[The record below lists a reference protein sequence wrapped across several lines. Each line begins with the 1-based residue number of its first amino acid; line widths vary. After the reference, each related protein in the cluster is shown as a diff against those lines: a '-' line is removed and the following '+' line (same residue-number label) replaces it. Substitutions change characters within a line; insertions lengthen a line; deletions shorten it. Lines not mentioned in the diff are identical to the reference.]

1 MGIFTRF
8 KDIIS
13 ANINAMLDK
22 AEDPEKM
29 IRLMIQE
36 MEETLVELKASCAGI
51 IADKMKIQRELSECQ
66 DAIEKWEERAKLA
79 IEKGRE
85 DLAREALL
93 EKQRYQN
100 RIAVLEDQVK
110 KFDALIKQSQG
121 DITKLEEKITS
132 AREKQRLLIQRHAH
146 AQRKIRAENNIRRAK
161 SSEAMIRFDE
171 YEHRIDRM
179 EAAADLVNPE
189 EKHKQATLEDEF
201 RHLENDETI
210 ENELKKL
217 KDTVKK
223 SQSQPQSKAK
233 TEEK

>member
-13 ANINAMLDK
+13 ANINAMLEK

-36 MEETLVELKASCAGI
+36 MEETLIELKASCAGI
-51 IADKMKIQRELSECQ
+51 IADKMKIQRDLSECQ
-66 DAIEKWEERAKLA
+66 DNIKKWEERAKLA
-79 IEKGRE
+79 VDKGRE

-100 RIAVLEDQVK
+100 HVKVLEEQVK
-110 KFDALIKQSQG
+110 KFESLISQSQS
-121 DITKLEEKITS
+121 DIARLEEKIS
-132 AREKQRLLIQRHAH
+132 GAREKQRLLIQRHIH
-146 AQRKIRAENNIRRAK
+146 AQRKIRAENNIRRAR
-161 SSEAMIRFDE
+161 SSEAMIRFEE

-179 EAAADLVNPE
+179 EAAADLVNPQ
-189 EKHKQATLEDEF
+189 EKNKQATLDEQF

-210 ENELKKL
+210 EKELQKM
-217 KDTVKK
+217 KDAAHKEKQSSKTK
-223 SQSQPQSKAK
+223 SEQK
-233 TEEK
+233 

>member
-8 KDIIS
+8 KDIVS
-13 ANINAMLDK
+13 ANINAMLEK

-36 MEETLVELKASCAGI
+36 MEETLIELKASCAGI
-51 IADKMKIQRELSECQ
+51 IADKMKIQRDLSECQ
-66 DAIEKWEERAKLA
+66 DNIKKWEERAKLA
-79 IEKGRE
+79 VDKGRE

-100 RIAVLEDQVK
+100 HVKVLEEQVK
-110 KFDALIKQSQG
+110 KFESLISQSQS
-121 DITKLEEKITS
+121 DIGRLEEKING
-132 AREKQRLLIQRHAH
+132 AREKQRLLIQRHIH
-146 AQRKIRAENNIRRAK
+146 AQRKIRAENNIRRAR
-161 SSEAMIRFDE
+161 SSEAMIRFEE

-189 EKHKQATLEDEF
+189 EKNKQATLEQQF

-210 ENELKKL
+210 EKELQKM
-217 KDTVKK
+217 KDAAHKEKQSSKTK
-223 SQSQPQSKAK
+223 SEQK
-233 TEEK
+233 